1 MKYIEIVDGLIIGCY
16 DENSNGIPV
25 SCIPIEDGSWQEA
38 LNINANYYKDGK
50 FIVKDSRTLDE
61 KISAYLDK
69 LKINLNYEAPTTYLG
84 IDWVGGYESAQMLN
98 AKRTLCLEVGLE
110 SCTFTDA
117 KDVDHALT
125 LVEAKEVCIAVAAEF
140 ETRRAAYK
148 TQKRVIEACTTIE
161 EFEASKL

>member
-1 MKYIEIVDGLIIGCY
+1 MKYIEVIDNFILGCY
-16 DENSNGIPV
+16 DDNSIGIPIN
-25 SCIPIEDGSWQEA
+25 CIPVEDDIWSNA
-38 LNINANYYKDGK
+38 LDINANYYENGK
-50 FIVKDSRTLDE
+50 FIRKDSRTLDE
-61 KISAYLDK
+61 KISTYLDK

-98 AKRTLCLEVGLE
+98 AKRTLCLELGLD